1 MKFKK
6 TIGLWTLVITAWS
19 GPSHAQ
25 VERIL
30 SPEAQRCSMNI
41 YQRIAAKE
49 SKTDHVCSLGRTDTT
64 FQSCVISLT
73 HELDRRN
80 QPQGYPDSNNVLIT
94 GEACAY
100 TRDFEAARCATDLY
114 LKGGLYIVDR
124 TGIDG
129 VRVCNSAQAHEVK
142 RCVIDLYQ
150 SGRHAG
156 KAAAKICIDQ
166 YDPAAIKKR
175 QEEERR
181 RLEQQRMEQ
190 LRIEQQRQQDLRQAE
205 ARRQQE
211 IRAAE
216 QKKQS
221 EQKKQET
228 KNQTQ
233 YPEPVQVVGL
243 GQEPRVEVRELP
255 PVTSANQDS
264 SANQQVSAKEQDKKQ
279 DKKSEKTPEEDDGVI
294 LDLPNFD

>member
-1 MKFKK
+1 MKINK
-6 TIGLWTLVITAWS
+6 TIGIWTLVMTAWS
-19 GPSHAQ
+19 LPSHAQ

-30 SPEAQRCSMNI
+30 TPEAQRCSMNI

-73 HELDRRN
+73 HELDRVNR
-80 QPQGYPDSNNVLIT
+80 PQGYPDSNNVLIA

-100 TRDFEAARCATDLY
+100 TRTVESARCATDLY
-114 LKGGLYIVDR
+114 LRGGLYIVDR

-129 VRVCNSAQAHEVK
+129 VKVCTSAQANEIK
-142 RCVIDLYQ
+142 RCVVDLYQ
-150 SGRHAG
+150 SGRYTG
-156 KAAAKICIDQ
+156 KNAAKICIDQ
-166 YDPAAIKKR
+166 YDPVAIKKR

-181 RLEQQRMEQ
+181 RLEQERLEKQ
-190 LRIEQQRQQDLRQAE
+190 RIEQARQAE

-216 QKKQS
+216 QRRME
-221 EQKKQET
+221 EQKKSES
-228 KNQTQ
+228 KNQTL
-233 YPEPVQVVGL
+233 YPNPVEVVGL
-243 GQEPRVEVRELP
+243 GPEPKVEVRELP
-255 PVTSANQDS
+255 PAASGSLNS
-264 SANQQVSAKEQDKKQ
+264 SANNKNSSQEQSDQSKKAE
-279 DKKSEKTPEEDDGVI
+279 KKTETKPEDNDGVI